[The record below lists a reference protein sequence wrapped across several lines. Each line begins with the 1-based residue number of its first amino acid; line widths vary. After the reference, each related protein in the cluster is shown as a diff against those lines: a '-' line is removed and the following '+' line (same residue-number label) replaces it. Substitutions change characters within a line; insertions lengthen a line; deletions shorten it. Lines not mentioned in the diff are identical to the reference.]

1 MFAFNNP
8 AGDFT
13 LRVRALLHVLTIVLR
28 GQRLMKL
35 CEKYANKRLW
45 RRVRVHEVHIQP
57 N

>member
-8 AGDFT
+8 AGEFT
-13 LRVRALLHVLTIVLR
+13 LRARVLPHVLTTVLR

-35 CEKYANKRLW
+35 CEKYANKR
-45 RRVRVHEVHIQP
+45 RVRVHEVHIQP